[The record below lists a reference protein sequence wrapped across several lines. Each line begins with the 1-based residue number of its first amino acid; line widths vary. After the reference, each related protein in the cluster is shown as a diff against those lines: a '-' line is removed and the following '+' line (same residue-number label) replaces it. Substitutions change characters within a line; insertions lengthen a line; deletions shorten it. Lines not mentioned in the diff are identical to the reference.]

1 MPITLSNGD
10 PLVANL
16 LDIICFL
23 IFNVASVIGNCF
35 ALLCFKC
42 CGSRG
47 LVATVLIRTIHVPL
61 FMFCNF
67 KPDERNTP
75 VLFKGDPTA
84 DIIHGVL
91 SALLG
96 WSNGYLLPL
105 LMGKLAEKSMKE
117 RLDVGLAMKLGA
129 VMINGGVA
137 LGIFLGMML
146 VKLATL

>member
-1 MPITLSNGD
+1 
-10 PLVANL
+10 
-16 LDIICFL
+16 
-23 IFNVASVIGNCF
+23 
-35 ALLCFKC
+35 
-42 CGSRG
+42 
-47 LVATVLIRTIHVPL
+47 
-61 FMFCNF
+61 MFCNF

-91 SALLG
+91 SALSG